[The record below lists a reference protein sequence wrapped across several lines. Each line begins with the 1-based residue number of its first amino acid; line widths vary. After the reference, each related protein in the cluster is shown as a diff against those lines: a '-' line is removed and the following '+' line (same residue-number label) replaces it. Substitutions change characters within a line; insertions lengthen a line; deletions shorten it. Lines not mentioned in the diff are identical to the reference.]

1 LSPEA
6 DGAAAGVAAAGA
18 AAFGEPFGAGAVVLC
33 AKAPPANKAVV
44 TATATSVRFIAS
56 SFRWNGFVR
65 GIGGDRQ
72 SMHRVGDQIA
82 DAVENGPMTGQARHP
97 EEVLGHDCHGKVP
110 GATGGAGMTDV
121 LRAVVANF
129 ER

>member
-1 LSPEA
+1 MHRHHRHRY
-6 DGAAAGVAAAGA
+6 GRGVAAEAMRA
-18 AAFGEPFGAGAVVLC
+18 A
-33 AKAPPANKAVV
+33 
-44 TATATSVRFIAS
+44 
-56 SFRWNGFVR
+56 
-65 GIGGDRQ
+65 
-72 SMHRVGDQIA
+72 A

-121 LRAVVANF
+121 LCAVVANF